1 MLLGC
6 SPLTP
11 APSVLPVPCTWG
23 VNSCT
28 GPLCQ
33 GRYKCIKK
41 GTLTSTKCICQK
53 LCPVQRVP
61 SPAQL
66 QAGSACLSA
75 RLKCPLIPHD
85 HSKARRRPSAGAAAR
100 KPWIL
105 FPLFSPPLTLLHCP
119 QKFDLQP
126 VLGSWRHP
134 DHASQGQARWLQ
146 CCIWNLVNYS
156 VELQLAVMP
165 PRARD
170 HNKYGAISYCLP
182 PLSNKVLKDPGAQP
196 NLYLL
201 FLTDPAS
208 LGTVVCA

>member
-66 QAGSACLSA
+66 QASSACLSA

-85 HSKARRRPSAGAAAR
+85 HSKACRRPSVE
-100 KPWIL
+100 
-105 FPLFSPPLTLLHCP
+105 LLH
-119 QKFDLQP
+119 
-126 VLGSWRHP
+126 
-134 DHASQGQARWLQ
+134 ASHEF
-146 CCIWNLVNYS
+146 YS
-156 VELQLAVMP
+156 PCSALHLLSCTAHRSSISSP
-165 PRARD
+165 CW
-170 HNKYGAISYCLP
+170 GAGDI
-182 PLSNKVLKDPGAQP
+182 
-196 NLYLL
+196 
-201 FLTDPAS
+201 LTMHHKGKHGGCSAAF
-208 LGTVVCA
+208 GI